1 MTDRQFYFNVGL
13 HVFALVAA
21 FAVYF
26 AIHAAQPI
34 LERAAYLEGRHGL
47 DRSTA
52 LRYALAE
59 VR

>member
-1 MTDRQFYFNVGL
+1 MTDRQFYFQVGL
-13 HVFALVAA
+13 HLFALVVA

-26 AIHAAQPI
+26 AIYAAQPI
-34 LERAAYLEGRHGL
+34 LERAAYLEGRYDL
-47 DRSTA
+47 DHSTA

>member
-1 MTDRQFYFNVGL
+1 MTDRQFYFQVGL
-13 HVFALVAA
+13 HLFALVAA
-21 FAVYF
+21 FVVYF

-34 LERAAYLEGRHGL
+34 FERAAYLEGRYDLGH
-47 DRSTA
+47 STA